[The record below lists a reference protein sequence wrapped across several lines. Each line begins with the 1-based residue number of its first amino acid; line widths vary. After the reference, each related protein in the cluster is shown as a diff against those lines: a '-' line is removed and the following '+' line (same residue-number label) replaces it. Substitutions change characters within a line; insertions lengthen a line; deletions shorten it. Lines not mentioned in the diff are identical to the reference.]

1 MNLLLSILLAAAVPY
16 IESIEVTVNNVD
28 VIVTDRAGN
37 RVHGLQK
44 SDFVLLE
51 NDAPQTISNFYEVVG
66 KPGAPMVAA
75 APDQRAPVGEPRKFV
90 LLFDELSLHPATAGD
105 LERKAKELGDTAMQ
119 PGDALMILTP
129 GGRTKIALPFTSDK
143 RAIHAAIGAVMR
155 DSAFRANTD
164 LMREMRLFERDVMNA
179 GPAQGRLTSEMYE
192 MVATRRVRKT

>member
-1 MNLLLSILLAAAVPY
+1 MNVLLSILLAAAIPY

-66 KPGAPMVAA
+66 KPNEPVVAA
-75 APDQRAPVGEPRKFV
+75 AAPGASTPVAEPRKFV

-105 LERKAKELGDTAMQ
+105 LERKANELVDTAMQ
-119 PGDALMILTP
+119 P
-129 GGRTKIALPFTSDK
+129 
-143 RAIHAAIGAVMR
+143 
-155 DSAFRANTD
+155 
-164 LMREMRLFERDVMNA
+164 
-179 GPAQGRLTSEMYE
+179 
-192 MVATRRVRKT
+192 